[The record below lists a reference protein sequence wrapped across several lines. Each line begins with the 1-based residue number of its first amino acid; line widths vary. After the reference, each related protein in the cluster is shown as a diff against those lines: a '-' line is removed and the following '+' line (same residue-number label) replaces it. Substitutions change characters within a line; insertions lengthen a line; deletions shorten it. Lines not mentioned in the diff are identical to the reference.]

1 MCSCALLSI
10 LAWILGTGPRLIDF
24 KLDLAAAY
32 DGDTATKW
40 PALLLY
46 PPDHTFLLPNA
57 KPPLVPLAASNQR
70 QPNCEYHKLFINEVA
85 WCCLCPGLLDAPPY
99 LPLGVGGEVVQS
111 QTHRLWEQ
119 VRKAAASSSQHSCCK
134 LLLYPLPMAHC
145 SEENIFSKQQFKI
158 ACHCLHQ
165 QPSVSHS
172 PQLGLCGPWCVHRG
186 GPAIPAT

>member
-1 MCSCALLSI
+1 M
-10 LAWILGTGPRLIDF
+10 
-24 KLDLAAAY
+24 
-32 DGDTATKW
+32 
-40 PALLLY
+40 
-46 PPDHTFLLPNA
+46 
-57 KPPLVPLAASNQR
+57 
-70 QPNCEYHKLFINEVA
+70 
-85 WCCLCPGLLDAPPY
+85 
-99 LPLGVGGEVVQS
+99 VQS

-186 GPAIPAT
+186 GPAIPATISNNFVFFYVQICMQYHIIKYNHYYLLKKLSFPTVQFWLLCQKSGVHRYVDFCLGLHSSLLVNVVVLCQYHTVFITITL

>member
-99 LPLGVGGEVVQS
+99 LPLGVGGEVVQ
-111 QTHRLWEQ
+111 TPIAGERCHRKLI
-119 VRKAAASSSQHSCCK
+119 CCK
-134 LLLYPLPMAHC
+134 LPFIPSTSSTPLVPRKHL
-145 SEENIFSKQQFKI
+145 F
-158 ACHCLHQ
+158 
-165 QPSVSHS
+165 
-172 PQLGLCGPWCVHRG
+172 
-186 GPAIPAT
+186 